1 MPLSIQELLVQ
12 TSRTFALAI
21 PLLPEPT
28 QNTTCLAYLL
38 FRIADTLEDA
48 ETWSRAQRQE
58 ALAELGELFKA
69 PSQESA
75 RSMSRRWLAGT
86 PTTHAGYRAL
96 LEAVPEVM
104 AEVERLEAGNRRI
117 VLDHALRTAIDM
129 RGVLERADAQGRV
142 RINDLAELKAYCYVV
157 AGIVGELL
165 TALFVHNAPSLR
177 AVEEILTRHQL
188 EFGEGLQLVNILK
201 DESVDRGEGRS
212 YLPVEVPRVEVLELA
227 KSDLAGARRYI
238 AALREGGAPRGFV
251 AFTALSEELAEAS
264 LVRLERDGPGAKV
277 SRTEVFEILARVQEG
292 GV

>member
-1 MPLSIQELLVQ
+1 MPSIQDLLVQ

-28 QNTTCLAYLL
+28 RNTTSLAYLL

-48 ETWSRAQRQE
+48 ETWPRIQRQA
-58 ALAELGELFKA
+58 ALAEFGELLTSPNRDKA
-69 PSQESA
+69 KA
-75 RSMSRRWLAGT
+75 MSRRWLEAN
-86 PTTHAGYRAL
+86 PTSHAGYRNL

-104 AEVERLEAGNRRI
+104 DQVERLEAVDRRI
-117 VLDHALRTAIDM
+117 VLDHALRTESGM
-129 RGVLERADAQGRV
+129 RQVLDRADAAGRV
-142 RINDLAELKAYCYVV
+142 RIETLEELKAYCYVV

-177 AVEEILTRHQL
+177 SVERTLLDHQL

-212 YLPVEVPRVEVLELA
+212 YLPVAVPRAEVLELA

-251 AFTALSEELAEAS
+251 SFTALSEELAEAS

-277 SRTEVFEILARVQEG
+277 SRVEVFQILARVQQL
-292 GV
+292 

>member
-1 MPLSIQELLVQ
+1 MPSIQDLLIQ

-28 QNTTCLAYLL
+28 RNTTCLAYLL

-58 ALAELGELFKA
+58 ALAEFGELLKA
-69 PSQESA
+69 PDLHSA
-75 RSMSRRWLAGT
+75 RSMSQRWLAAS

-104 AEVERLEAGNRRI
+104 AEVEGLETGNRRI
-117 VLDHALRTAIDM
+117 VLDHALRTEIGM
-129 RGVLERADAQGRV
+129 HGVLDRADAQGRV

-212 YLPVEVPRVEVLELA
+212 YLPVAVARAEVLELA

-277 SRTEVFEILARVQEG
+277 SRIEVFEILARVQQG
-292 GV
+292 